1 MLFAKKKVL
10 LYKKGVIYLFI
21 SFFCRN
27 FAGEFRNYNK
37 ESNKKMKKFLFII
50 LITFLA
56 SPIANAQAMSD
67 DAVMEYV
74 KKGVKEGKSQQQL
87 YKELMV
93 KGVTTTQL
101 QRIKDNYDRQKENR
115 IAKKGN
121 DDVDTQRVNPETRDD
136 VAPAQSD
143 NMRLDVP
150 EDTIKVFG
158 RDIFRNA
165 NLTFEPSLN
174 IATPVNYRLG
184 PGDQLQIEV
193 WGASEANITQKVT
206 PDGYIS
212 IPDIGPVNVNGLTVQ
227 AATNRIKA
235 KLSQIYSG
243 MASSNVNLSTNVKV
257 SLGQIRTIQVNIMG
271 EVARPGTYALSSF
284 STVFHALYKAGGISQ
299 LGSLRNI
306 KVVRGG
312 RTVATVDVYDYI
324 INGRSHSD
332 IRLQEGDVILA
343 SPYEALVLIKGNVRR
358 PMYYE
363 MKNSESIRTLINY
376 AGGFSNDAYTTAV
389 TVNRNNAKERTVC
402 TVDDMSFG
410 VFKVKDGD
418 EVSVGAILD
427 RYDNRIEIKGA
438 VYRPGFYELGKNIQT
453 VKELIEKADG
463 LLEDAFTNRAVLHR
477 ENPDKTLEVISL
489 NVKAILDGTE
499 ADITLQK
506 NDVLFIPSKYDLE
519 AKGTLEI
526 LGEVYSPGTFPYAAN
541 TKLED
546 LIIMAGGMTESASKV
561 RVDVT
566 RRINDPSSTKKQKEI
581 SKTFSFSVKDGFV
594 VEGEPG
600 FVLEPYD
607 QVFVRRSPGYA
618 PKVNVTVSGE
628 VEFEGDYPLNVR
640 NERLSDVIKKAGG
653 LTEFAYIEGARLERQ
668 MTPEEYKQAQ
678 ELMAII
684 QSNNRIEG
692 NDSII
697 VTEVSRTY
705 PIGIDLARIM
715 ANPHSPID
723 PVLQDGDVIVI
734 PQYMTTVSVS
744 GSVRKPNS
752 VVYDPD
758 MKLKHYISEAGG
770 YAERARKSGTFIL
783 YPNGHIKE
791 LGKRAKA
798 SEIMGGSKI
807 IVPQKGRSQWNLGT
821 TLSTIT
827 TSVSMLAVI
836 ASLVN
841 TMK

>member
-1 MLFAKKKVL
+1 MKRIWILFFFAL
-10 LYKKGVIYLFI
+10 L
-21 SFFCRN
+21 
-27 FAGEFRNYNK
+27 A
-37 ESNKKMKKFLFII
+37 
-50 LITFLA
+50 A
-56 SPIANAQAMSD
+56 SGANAQAMSD
-67 DAVMEYV
+67 DEVMSYV
-74 KKGVKEGKSQQQL
+74 KNAASQGKSQQTI
-87 YKELMV
+87 YKELV
-93 KGVTTTQL
+93 ARGVSTSQL
-101 QRIKDNYDRQKENR
+101 QRIKDKYEQQKANAVAR
-115 IAKKGN
+115 RGN
-121 DDVDTQRVNPETRDD
+121 DSVDTQRVNTE
-136 VAPAQSD
+136 
-143 NMRLDVP
+143 LDEVRTKQNDYP
-150 EDTIKVFG
+150 RIEDEQDSIKVFG

-165 NLTFEPSLN
+165 NLTFEPSMN

-212 IPDIGPVNVNGLTVQ
+212 IPDVGPVNVNGLTVQ

-243 MASSNVNLSTNVKV
+243 MASSNVNLSTHVKV

-284 STVFHALYKAGGISQ
+284 STVFHALYKAGGMSKM
-299 LGSLRNI
+299 GSLRNI

-343 SPYEALVLIKGNVRR
+343 SPYDALVLIKGKVKR

-363 MKNSESIRTLINY
+363 MKSSESIRTLIGF
-376 AGGFSNDAYTTAV
+376 AGGFSNDAYRGAV
-389 TVNRNNAKERTVC
+389 TVDRNNTKERTVA
-402 TVDDMSFG
+402 TVDDMNYG

-418 EVSVGAILD
+418 VVSVGEILD
-427 RYDNRIEIKGA
+427 RYDNRIEVKGA
-438 VYRPGFYELGKNIQT
+438 VYRPGYYELGKDIQT
-453 VKELIEKADG
+453 VKDLIEKADG
-463 LLEDAFTNRAVLHR
+463 LLEYAFTNRAVLHR
-477 ENPDKTLEVISL
+477 ENDDKTLEVISL
-489 NVKAILDGTE
+489 NVKAIIDGTE
-499 ADITLQK
+499 ADVTLHK

-519 AKGTLEI
+519 QKGTLEI
-526 LGEVYSPGTFPYAAN
+526 RGEVYKPNVFPYAAN

-546 LIIMAGGMTESASKV
+546 LIIMAGGLTESASTV

-566 RRINDPSSTKKQKEI
+566 RRIIDRKGTKKQKEI
-581 SKTFSFSVKDGFV
+581 AQTFSFGVKDGFV

-607 QVFVRRSPGYA
+607 QVFVRRSPGYSE
-618 PKVNVTVSGE
+618 KVNVTVSGE
-628 VEFEGDYPLNVR
+628 VEFEGDYSLNVR
-640 NERLSDVIKKAGG
+640 NERLSDVLEKAGG

-678 ELMAII
+678 ELMDMVA
-684 QSNNRIEG
+684 SNNKVSG
-692 NDSII
+692 NDSI
-697 VTEVSRTY
+697 VVPQVSRTY
-705 PIGIDLARIM
+705 PVGIDLKEIL
-715 ANPHSPID
+715 ANPHSAID

-752 VVYDPD
+752 VVYDPK
-758 MKLKHYISEAGG
+758 MKLKDYISEAGG

-791 LGKRAKA
+791 LGRNASAKD
-798 SEIMGGSKI
+798 IMGGSKI
-807 IVPQKGRSQWNLGT
+807 IVPQKGRSQWNLAT
-821 TLSTIT
+821 TLTSVT

-836 ASLVN
+836 ATLIN
-841 TMK
+841 AMK

>member
-1 MLFAKKKVL
+1 MKRIWILFFFAL
-10 LYKKGVIYLFI
+10 LA
-21 SFFCRN
+21 
-27 FAGEFRNYNK
+27 AGG
-37 ESNKKMKKFLFII
+37 
-50 LITFLA
+50 
-56 SPIANAQAMSD
+56 ANAQAMSD
-67 DAVMEYV
+67 DEVISYV
-74 KKGVKEGKSQQQL
+74 KNAVNQGKSQQTI
-87 YKELMV
+87 YKEV
-93 KGVTTTQL
+93 VARGVSTSQL
-101 QRIKDNYDRQKENR
+101 QRIKDKYEQQKEN
-115 IAKKGN
+115 AVVKKSN
-121 DDVDTQRVNPETRDD
+121 KNVDTQRVNPEQAEDK
-136 VAPAQSD
+136 APAQSND
-143 NMRLDVP
+143 MTVDGP
-150 EDTIKVFG
+150 EGGIKVFG
-158 RDIFRNA
+158 RDIFRTA
-165 NLTFEPSLN
+165 NLTFEPSMN

-184 PGDQLQIEV
+184 PGDELQIEV
-193 WGASEANITQKVT
+193 WGASEANITQKVS

-212 IPDIGPVNVNGLTVQ
+212 IPNVGPVNVNGLTVQ

-243 MASSNVNLSTNVKV
+243 LASSNVNLSTHVKV

-284 STVFHALYKAGGISQ
+284 STVFHALYKAGGMSKM
-299 LGSLRNI
+299 GSLRNI

-343 SPYEALVLIKGNVRR
+343 SPYDALVLIKGKVKR

-363 MKNSESIRTLINY
+363 MKSSESIRTLIGF
-376 AGGFSNDAYTTAV
+376 AGGFSNDAYRGAV
-389 TVNRNNAKERTVC
+389 TVDRNNTKERTVA
-402 TVDDMSFG
+402 TVDDMNYG

-418 EVSVGAILD
+418 VVSVGEILD
-427 RYDNRIEIKGA
+427 RYDNRIEVKGA
-438 VYRPGFYELGKNIQT
+438 VYRPGYYELGKDIQT
-453 VKELIEKADG
+453 VKDLIEKADG
-463 LLEDAFTNRAVLHR
+463 LLEYAFTNRAVLHR
-477 ENPDKTLEVISL
+477 ENDDKTLEVISL
-489 NVKAILDGTE
+489 NVKAIIDGTE
-499 ADITLQK
+499 ADVTLRK

-519 AKGTLEI
+519 QKGTLEI
-526 LGEVYSPGTFPYAAN
+526 RGEVYKPNVFPYAAN

-546 LIIMAGGMTESASKV
+546 LIIMAGGLTESASTV

-566 RRINDPSSTKKQKEI
+566 RRIIDRKGTKKQKEI
-581 SKTFSFSVKDGFV
+581 AQTFSFGVKDGFV

-607 QVFVRRSPGYA
+607 QVFVRRSPGYSE
-618 PKVNVTVSGE
+618 KVNVTVSGE
-628 VEFEGDYPLNVR
+628 VEFEGDYSLNVR
-640 NERLSDVIKKAGG
+640 NERLSDVLEKAGG

-678 ELMAII
+678 ELMDMVA
-684 QSNNRIEG
+684 SNNKVSG
-692 NDSII
+692 NDSI
-697 VTEVSRTY
+697 VVPQVSRTY
-705 PIGIDLARIM
+705 PVGIDLKEIL
-715 ANPHSPID
+715 ANPHSAID

-752 VVYDPD
+752 VVYDPK
-758 MKLKHYISEAGG
+758 MKLKDYISEAGG

-791 LGKRAKA
+791 LGRNASAKD
-798 SEIMGGSKI
+798 IMGGSKI

-836 ASLVN
+836 ASLIN
-841 TMK
+841 ATK

>member
-1 MLFAKKKVL
+1 MKRILFFV
-10 LYKKGVIYLFI
+10 
-21 SFFCRN
+21 FF
-27 FAGEFRNYNK
+27 A
-37 ESNKKMKKFLFII
+37 L
-50 LITFLA
+50 LA
-56 SPIANAQAMSD
+56 SASVNAQAMSD

-74 KKGVKEGKSQQQL
+74 KSGVKQGKSQEQL

-101 QRIKDNYDRQKENR
+101 QRIKEKYESQKE
-115 IAKKGN
+115 AGAASQGN
-121 DDVDTQRVNPETRDD
+121 DNVDTQRVNPETRDD
-136 VAPAQSD
+136 VASAQS
-143 NMRLDVP
+143 NNLSQDVP
-150 EDTIKVFG
+150 VNGIKVFG
-158 RDIFRNA
+158 RDIFHSS
-165 NLTFEPSLN
+165 NLTFEPSMN

-212 IPDIGPVNVNGLTVQ
+212 IPDVGPINVNGLTVQ
-227 AATNRIKA
+227 AATNRIKGR
-235 KLSQIYSG
+235 LSQIYSG

-324 INGRSHSD
+324 IHGRSHSD

-343 SPYEALVLIKGNVRR
+343 SPYEALVLIKGNVKR

-402 TVDDMSFG
+402 TVDDMSYG
-410 VFKVKDGD
+410 VFKVK
-418 EVSVGAILD
+418 
-427 RYDNRIEIKGA
+427 
-438 VYRPGFYELGKNIQT
+438 
-453 VKELIEKADG
+453 
-463 LLEDAFTNRAVLHR
+463 
-477 ENPDKTLEVISL
+477 
-489 NVKAILDGTE
+489 
-499 ADITLQK
+499 
-506 NDVLFIPSKYDLE
+506 
-519 AKGTLEI
+519 
-526 LGEVYSPGTFPYAAN
+526 
-541 TKLED
+541 
-546 LIIMAGGMTESASKV
+546 
-561 RVDVT
+561 
-566 RRINDPSSTKKQKEI
+566 
-581 SKTFSFSVKDGFV
+581 
-594 VEGEPG
+594 
-600 FVLEPYD
+600 
-607 QVFVRRSPGYA
+607 
-618 PKVNVTVSGE
+618 
-628 VEFEGDYPLNVR
+628 
-640 NERLSDVIKKAGG
+640 
-653 LTEFAYIEGARLERQ
+653 
-668 MTPEEYKQAQ
+668 
-678 ELMAII
+678 
-684 QSNNRIEG
+684 
-692 NDSII
+692 
-697 VTEVSRTY
+697 
-705 PIGIDLARIM
+705 
-715 ANPHSPID
+715 
-723 PVLQDGDVIVI
+723 DGDVIVI

-791 LGKRAKA
+791 LGRNASAKD
-798 SEIMGGSKI
+798 IMGGSKI
-807 IVPQKGRSQWNLGT
+807 IVPQKGKSQWNLGT

>member
-1 MLFAKKKVL
+1 MKRIWILFFFAL
-10 LYKKGVIYLFI
+10 LA
-21 SFFCRN
+21 
-27 FAGEFRNYNK
+27 AGG
-37 ESNKKMKKFLFII
+37 
-50 LITFLA
+50 
-56 SPIANAQAMSD
+56 ANAQAMSD
-67 DAVMEYV
+67 DEVISYV
-74 KKGVKEGKSQQQL
+74 KNAVNQGKSQQTI
-87 YKELMV
+87 YKEV
-93 KGVTTTQL
+93 VARGVSTSQL
-101 QRIKDNYDRQKENR
+101 QRIKDKYEQQKEN
-115 IAKKGN
+115 AVVKKSN
-121 DDVDTQRVNPETRDD
+121 KNVDTQRVNPEQAEDK
-136 VAPAQSD
+136 APAQSND
-143 NMRLDVP
+143 MTVDGP
-150 EDTIKVFG
+150 EGGIKVFG
-158 RDIFRNA
+158 RDIFRTA
-165 NLTFEPSLN
+165 NLTFEPSMN

-184 PGDQLQIEV
+184 PGDELQIEV
-193 WGASEANITQKVT
+193 WGASETNITQKVS

-212 IPDIGPVNVNGLTVQ
+212 IPNVGPVNVNGLTVQ

-243 MASSNVNLSTNVKV
+243 LASSNVNLSTHVKV

-284 STVFHALYKAGGISQ
+284 STVFHALYKAGGMSKM
-299 LGSLRNI
+299 GSLRNI

-343 SPYEALVLIKGNVRR
+343 SPYDALVLIKGKVKR

-363 MKNSESIRTLINY
+363 MKSSESIRTLIGF
-376 AGGFSNDAYTTAV
+376 AGGFSNDAYRGAV
-389 TVNRNNAKERTVC
+389 TVDRNNTKERTVA
-402 TVDDMSFG
+402 TVDDMNYG

-418 EVSVGAILD
+418 VVSVGEILD
-427 RYDNRIEIKGA
+427 RYDNRIEVKGA
-438 VYRPGFYELGKNIQT
+438 VYRPGYYELGKDIQT
-453 VKELIEKADG
+453 VKDLIEKADG
-463 LLEDAFTNRAVLHR
+463 LLEYAFTNRAVLHR
-477 ENPDKTLEVISL
+477 ENDDKTLEVISL
-489 NVKAILDGTE
+489 NVKAIIDGTE
-499 ADITLQK
+499 ADVTLHK

-519 AKGTLEI
+519 QKGTLEI
-526 LGEVYSPGTFPYAAN
+526 RGEVYNPNVFPYAAN

-546 LIIMAGGMTESASKV
+546 LIIMAGGLTESASTV

-566 RRINDPSSTKKQKEI
+566 RRIIDRKGTKKQKEI
-581 SKTFSFSVKDGFV
+581 AQTFSFGVKEGFV

-607 QVFVRRSPGYA
+607 QVFVRRSPGYSE
-618 PKVNVTVSGE
+618 KVNVTVSGE
-628 VEFEGDYPLNVR
+628 VEFEGDYSLNVR
-640 NERLSDVIKKAGG
+640 NERLSDVLEKAGG

-678 ELMAII
+678 ELMDMVA
-684 QSNNRIEG
+684 SNNKISG
-692 NDSII
+692 NDSI
-697 VTEVSRTY
+697 VVPQVSRTY
-705 PIGIDLARIM
+705 PVGIDLKEIL
-715 ANPHSPID
+715 ANPHSAID

-752 VVYDPD
+752 VVYDPK
-758 MKLKHYISEAGG
+758 MKLKDYISEAGG

-791 LGKRAKA
+791 LGRNASAKD
-798 SEIMGGSKI
+798 IMGGSKI

-836 ASLVN
+836 ASLIN